1 MYVVDFVGFD
11 EPDNSR
17 RHNGQ
22 LIVIMKT
29 FWYERNFCHCSRGK
43 EGKTVKCLLD

>member
-1 MYVVDFVGFD
+1 MCVADFVGFD

-29 FWYERNFCHCSRGK
+29 CGMKRTYVIVYR
-43 EGKTVKCLLD
+43 